1 MFIII
6 IIIIIIII
14 LISSEIKRIQRLF
27 RFICLSLII
36 WLLQSVGHAVDDQW
50 RYYFFFMTNKPIGC
64 LINGFIKIITVRPIS
79 KFGETKT
86 IISRL
91 IMIVRVNVV
100 LNRTVV
106 VDSDLRFDKL
116 FRSHLQSQYELVL

>member
-50 RYYFFFMTNKPIGC
+50 RYYF
-64 LINGFIKIITVRPIS
+64 
-79 KFGETKT
+79 
-86 IISRL
+86 
-91 IMIVRVNVV
+91 
-100 LNRTVV
+100 
-106 VDSDLRFDKL
+106 
-116 FRSHLQSQYELVL
+116 

>member
-36 WLLQSVGHAVDDQW
+36 WLLQSVGHAVDDEW
-50 RYYFFFMTNKPIGC
+50 RYYFFFYDKQANWLFNQRIYQNYNSKTY
-64 LINGFIKIITVRPIS
+64 IKIWWN
-79 KFGETKT
+79 KNNHK
-86 IISRL
+86 
-91 IMIVRVNVV
+91 
-100 LNRTVV
+100 
-106 VDSDLRFDKL
+106 
-116 FRSHLQSQYELVL
+116 